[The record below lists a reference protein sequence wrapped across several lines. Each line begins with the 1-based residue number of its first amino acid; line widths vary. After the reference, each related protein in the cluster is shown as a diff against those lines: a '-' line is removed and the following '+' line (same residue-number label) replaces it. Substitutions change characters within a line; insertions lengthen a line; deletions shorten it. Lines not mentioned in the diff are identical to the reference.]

1 MKKLYYRLLVITFS
15 ILIFSCSKDDELKNT
30 SRITFED
37 AKISQSSPFDIRIL
51 HGDEIVFSLFN
62 ATADALEIRNKSNDQ
77 VSVTIIPKG
86 DNKGSFALSSK
97 EGNDQNVSFDVF
109 FNGKSLGRVN
119 IYIEVPYKLLQDG
132 KEIIGSYPFDYV
144 VGQEPKEFEIVTNT
158 NEEIENFDIKNIV
171 VLENGKEDWDFKIR
185 LGNKFK
191 ISYEPLEPVS
201 KNTRPGIFYYSD
213 KYKKRILVKELLL
226 TSEVQECYTIVVSG
240 GSANGYKRF
249 RVVNN
254 KPIERV
260 NGTGVYEDF
269 IYKDDII
276 NQVLNQQSRDVRA
289 EYIHENNKIAYSVRT
304 YDTDLKFVYDNN
316 NNLLSRLYGTYK
328 RETATFS
335 KFFSLDYGDYKNGL
349 PEKTFKVLH
358 DGPNRTPSNIYYYK
372 NVYDNQRRL
381 MRDSISYDNAKF
393 YLHAEYEYHETET
406 FMETFEEENG
416 EYMIAKPII
425 KLYNRYDTE
434 NGITTLLETIAYD
447 NLEKDEKGRL
457 KKAYVVYPDFASGSS
472 RAVEV
477 KKVQLFYLKC
487 NGREED

>member
-37 AKISQSSPFDIRIL
+37 AKISRSSPFDIRIL

-191 ISYEPLEPVS
+191 ISYEPLVPVS

-240 GSANGYKRF
+240 GSANGYKEF

-254 KPIERV
+254 KPIE
-260 NGTGVYEDF
+260 
-269 IYKDDII
+269 K
-276 NQVLNQQSRDVRA
+276 
-289 EYIHENNKIAYSVRT
+289 NN
-304 YDTDLKFVYDNN
+304 
-316 NNLLSRLYGTYK
+316 
-328 RETATFS
+328 
-335 KFFSLDYGDYKNGL
+335 
-349 PEKTFKVLH
+349 
-358 DGPNRTPSNIYYYK
+358 
-372 NVYDNQRRL
+372 
-381 MRDSISYDNAKF
+381 
-393 YLHAEYEYHETET
+393 
-406 FMETFEEENG
+406 
-416 EYMIAKPII
+416 
-425 KLYNRYDTE
+425 
-434 NGITTLLETIAYD
+434 
-447 NLEKDEKGRL
+447 
-457 KKAYVVYPDFASGSS
+457 
-472 RAVEV
+472 
-477 KKVQLFYLKC
+477 
-487 NGREED
+487 